1 MQENCGFHD
10 CPHGMMCCMNC
21 DRKGNMYPTGQC
33 VEAHDVFSGC
43 PIIHCKNSIRD
54 EQLVKYDSS
63 KEFQQEKEEKARNMN
78 PRTTIQE
85 TQLMKYNS
93 KNMRST
99 YHPRRKLFCF
109 QFLIYSNLN
118 FKVLIESQDNI
129 FILFPLKARL
139 NAPTTTQAPILD
151 DCPQKIREIQR
162 KQNGKICPNNIPRL

>member
-43 PIIHCKNSIRD
+43 PIIHCKNSIQD

-63 KEFQQEKEEKARNMN
+63 REFQQEKARNMN

-93 KNMRST
+93 KNMQST
-99 YHPRRKLFCF
+99 YSPRRKLFCF
-109 QFLIYSNLN
+109 QLLIYSY
-118 FKVLIESQDNI
+118 
-129 FILFPLKARL
+129 LK
-139 NAPTTTQAPILD
+139 
-151 DCPQKIREIQR
+151 QKITNQISRQQIYF
-162 KQNGKICPNNIPRL
+162 IFP